1 MKICFWGDIAG
12 ALTGNTPGGGE
23 LQIALLAKALV
34 KGGHEVVVIDLKVHK
49 DFVTKD
55 GIKVFKIKG
64 WNSGIPVI
72 RFFTHRLPNI
82 YRSLKTQKADIYYC
96 RIRDFRHILAFWAT
110 RKVNAK
116 FVLSLA
122 SDLDAVNFWQRLKYQ
137 YLVSEL
143 SLWSLSNALLIE
155 MVYPFLLR
163 KADLILVQH
172 EEQQKILARKNI
184 KSYVFPNLIDLDE
197 PVSSNAHSD
206 YFIYAGSLDKRKGFV
221 KFFELIKKT
230 PNYFFKVVGQPRD
243 KTGYL
248 YYEKLKSFNNVM
260 LLGKLCHSAT
270 MHQIANAK
278 ALISTSPM
286 EGFPNVFLEAWAHG
300 VPVLSLYCDPGGV
313 IEKNKL
319 GEIGLGSL
327 DKMILAMELPGNLN
341 EFARRSKYY
350 VERNHL
356 LTENKIE
363 QIKEVFNELY
373 NKPEKKK

>member
-96 RIRDFRHILAFWAT
+96 RIRDFRHI
-110 RKVNAK
+110 
-116 FVLSLA
+116 
-122 SDLDAVNFWQRLKYQ
+122 
-137 YLVSEL
+137 
-143 SLWSLSNALLIE
+143 
-155 MVYPFLLR
+155 
-163 KADLILVQH
+163 
-172 EEQQKILARKNI
+172 EQQKILARKNI

-350 VERNHL
+350 VEKNHL